1 MSNSKVLRNAIVIL
15 VSIAIVPG
23 LFPVRLPAEDPAKDI
38 IEKVQK
44 KYAKIN
50 DAVLHFSQKSTFSL
64 SKAEYVSSGVLYM
77 RKTNHY
83 RIVTDDRTF
92 VTDGKT
98 VWSYSP
104 ANKQV
109 LVDTYKEDPRTFS
122 PERFLLSVPKDF
134 YSAILSREKL
144 QGKDVVVL
152 KLTPKNDDASMKSL
166 KLWIDDGEWLLWKAE
181 VVDMNDNLTEYT
193 VSDIRLNPTLADS
206 TFTFVPPPGAEVV
219 DLR

>member
-1 MSNSKVLRNAIVIL
+1 MRNSKIINTFIVIL
-15 VSIAIVPG
+15 LSIVLVPA
-23 LFPVRLPAEDPAKDI
+23 LFPVSLPAEDSAKDI
-38 IEKVQK
+38 VERVQK
-44 KYAKIN
+44 KYAEIN
-50 DAVLHFSQKSTFSL
+50 DAILRFSQKAMFSL
-64 SKAEYVSSGVLYM
+64 SKAEYTSSGVLYM
-77 RKTNHY
+77 KKTNHY

-122 PERFLLSVPKDF
+122 PEKFLLSVPKDF
-134 YSAILSREKL
+134 YSAILTREKF
-144 QGKDVVVL
+144 QGKNVVVL
-152 KLTPKNDDASMKSL
+152 KLIPKEDDASMKSL
-166 KLWIDDGEWLLWKAE
+166 KLWVDDGEWMLWKAE
-181 VVDMNDNLTEYT
+181 IVDMNDNLTQYT

-206 TFTFVPPPGAEVV
+206 TFTFVAPPGVEVV

>member
-1 MSNSKVLRNAIVIL
+1 MKNSNVCRTIIVIL
-15 VSIAIVPG
+15 LGIMLVPALFSVS
-23 LFPVRLPAEDPAKDI
+23 LTAEDSAKDI
-38 IEKVQK
+38 VEKVQK
-44 KYAKIN
+44 KYAEIN
-50 DAVLHFSQKSTFSL
+50 DAMLRFSQKAKFSL
-64 SKAEYVSSGVLYM
+64 SKAEYTSSGVLYM

-104 ANKQV
+104 VNKQV
-109 LVDTYKEDPRTFS
+109 LVDTYKEEPRTFS
-122 PERFLLSVPKDF
+122 PEKFLLSVPKDF
-134 YSAILSREKL
+134 YSAILAREKF
-144 QGKDVVVL
+144 QGKDVVVV

-166 KLWIDDGEWLLWKAE
+166 KLWVDDGEWMLWKAE
-181 VVDMNDNLTEYT
+181 IVDMNDNLTQYT

-206 TFTFVPPPGAEVV
+206 TFTFVAPPGVEVV